1 MIIWLSILNSIALAV
16 LTKKDKQEK
25 PIIILTILQ
34 VVLIG
39 IYLINY
45 YFGHHSVWI
54 INNPFPWL

>member
-25 PIIILTILQ
+25 GIIALTILQ

-39 IYLINY
+39 IYLVNY
-45 YFGHHSVWI
+45 YFGQYSVWI
-54 INNPFPWL
+54 NDPFPWL